1 MLEVTMSTIVK
12 EIMIDAPPAK
22 AWDALRDFG
31 AVHTR
36 LVPGFVTACRMDGDA
51 RVVTFGNGMT
61 IRERLVGID
70 EKTRRVAYSA
80 VSELA
85 THHNAS
91 AQIVTAGENRTR
103 FIWITDVLPN
113 DAATSIEKMMDQGA
127 AVIKKT
133 LEHAS

>member
-1 MLEVTMSTIVK
+1 MSTIVK

-133 LEHAS
+133 LEQAS